1 MSSNHLIFYCPLLL
15 LPSVFPSIRIFS
27 SESALC
33 IRWLKYGSFSISPSN
48 EYPGLISFRIDWFD
62 VCAVQGPLKSLFQHY
77 SSKPSVL
84 WHSAFFMVPLSHPY
98 MTTGKTVALIIWIF
112 VGKEM
117 SLLFNTLSRFVI
129 VFLPRSKHLLISWQ
143 QSPSAVILEPKKL
156 KSVPTF
162 SPSTC
167 HEVMEPDAMI
177 LVFWMLSFKPA
188 FSLSSSTFIKKPFSS
203 FSLSALMCYY

>member
-98 MTTGKTVALIIWIF
+98 MTTGKTVALMYMGLCQQNYVFAFKYIVYF
-112 VGKEM
+112 CHDFPSKEQASSNFM
-117 SLLFNTLSRFVI
+117 ATVTTRSDFGGYSCCLFIGNI
-129 VFLPRSKHLLISWQ
+129 Q
-143 QSPSAVILEPKKL
+143 
-156 KSVPTF
+156 
-162 SPSTC
+162 
-167 HEVMEPDAMI
+167 
-177 LVFWMLSFKPA
+177 
-188 FSLSSSTFIKKPFSS
+188 FSS
-203 FSLSALMCYY
+203 AAQSCLTL